1 MIRRRWLIALSIWAG
16 SLLGLVSESPAAE
29 RWSPEKADAWAKEHP
44 WAVGSNF
51 LPSTAINQL
60 EMWQADTFDPTT
72 IDRELGWAEGLGF
85 TSMRVF
91 LHDLLWTEKPQ
102 EFLDRVDRFLA
113 IADKH
118 KIGVMFVLFDSCW
131 DPSPKLGPQRDPK
144 PGLHNSGWVQ
154 NPGMAALADPS
165 QEARLEAYTKGVLAR
180 FKDDKRVLV
189 WDLWNEP
196 DNTNGSSYG
205 KQEPKDKVELTL
217 GLLRKTFGWAREV
230 DPSQPITSGVWV
242 GDWNLDKASATARLQ
257 LTESDVI
264 SFHSYTGA
272 ADTANRIKPL
282 IPMGR
287 PLLCTEYMARPNG
300 SKFDPDL
307 GFFRENNIGAYNWG
321 FVDGKSQT
329 IYPWDSWKKP
339 YDGEPPVWFHDIFR
353 RDGTPYIPAEVDYI
367 RKVTGKVGDLKV
379 QKARASTAR

>member
-1 MIRRRWLIALSIWAG
+1 MNRPSWCVVVPLLLAT
-16 SLLGLVSESPAAE
+16 LGLISTANGAD
-29 RWSPEKADAWAKEHP
+29 RWSPEKANAWAKEHP
-44 WAVGSNF
+44 WAVGSNY

-60 EMWQADTFDPTT
+60 EMWQADTFDPIT

-85 TSMRVF
+85 NSMRVF
-91 LHDLLWTEKPQ
+91 LHDLLWTEKPKD
-102 EFLDRVDRFLA
+102 FLDRVDQFLV
-113 IADKH
+113 IAAKH
-118 KIGVMFVLFDSCW
+118 KIQVMFVFFDSCW
-131 DPSPKLGPQRDPK
+131 DPNPKLGPQRAPK

-154 NPGMAALADPS
+154 SPGKAALIDPGK
-165 QEARLEAYTKGVLAR
+165 QGHLEGYVKGVLAR

-205 KQEPKDKVELTL
+205 KEEPKDKVDLTL
-217 GLLRKTFGWAREV
+217 ALLQKTFGWAREV
-230 DPSQPITSGVWV
+230 NPSQPITSGVWV
-242 GDWNLDKASATARLQ
+242 GDWNLEKASPTPKFQ
-257 LTESDVI
+257 LLESDVI

-272 ADTANRIKPL
+272 VDTARRIEPL
-282 IPMGR
+282 LPLNR

-307 GFFRENNIGAYNWG
+307 GFLREKNIGAYNWG

-353 RDGTPYIPAEVDYI
+353 RDGTPYIQAEVDYI
-367 RKVTGKVGDLKV
+367 RKVTGKTQRIGSNG
-379 QKARASTAR
+379 ARGF